1 MADIKSE
8 IERIVREQL
17 NGAAIE
23 AVRVTEEFDED
34 DDRFFKVTIVYG
46 EQKLD
51 TDKMK
56 GLVRHLRQALTE
68 GRQFTFPLVS
78 YRSKKDDMRLQSAAA

>member
-1 MADIKSE
+1 MANIKNE

-17 NGAAIE
+17 EGSAIDD
-23 AVRVTEEFDED
+23 VRVTEEYDEE
-34 DDRFFKVTIVYG
+34 DDRFFKVTIVYSG
-46 EQKLD
+46 QKLD

-56 GLVRHLRQALTE
+56 GLVRHLRTALTE
-68 GRQFTFPLVS
+68 GRNFSFPLVS